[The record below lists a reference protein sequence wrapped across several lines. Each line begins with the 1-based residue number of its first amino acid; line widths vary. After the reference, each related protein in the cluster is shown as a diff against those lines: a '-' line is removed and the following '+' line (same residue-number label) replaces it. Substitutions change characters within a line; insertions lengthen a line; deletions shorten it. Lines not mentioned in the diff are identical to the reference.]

1 MGMKAMKETKWLLE
15 KKHWVAIIQLRWV
28 LCVLKILIRIKRSNN
43 KKREIVIF
51 FILKKL
57 WIKKIKSLSAPYRLK
72 IMKKSYNFPTE

>member
-1 MGMKAMKETKWLLE
+1 MGMKAMKEIKWLLE
-15 KKHWVAIIQLRWV
+15 KKHWVAIIQLLWV

-72 IMKKSYNFPTE
+72 IIKKII